1 VTSRERI
8 LSAIDGRSIDHVPLT
23 TWCFGLRAPAHLR
36 WGNAAGPV
44 DFWYSKRMEHL
55 HTLPR
60 PWDIE
65 DDFCRVEA
73 WLGLGMDDV
82 LDVSV
87 PWSADPAV
95 SFTDSTVPPGGDES
109 CPVLVREYRTPAGP
123 LRHAVRH
130 TGETP
135 GEGWVVQPDRVRLFE
150 DYNIPRAQKHAV
162 AGAEDVPKVAHLYRG
177 PDAGARMWFADR
189 MAQVKVF
196 ADGAGVAAQAWSAF
210 GMDAAVWLCGAE
222 GAVMLAMDAP
232 EAFGR
237 LIDII
242 HEADFARTQLA
253 TTTSGVDIVV
263 QRGWYSSTDFWSVD
277 LFERYVLPPLRK
289 LTDLAHRH
297 GRRFGYVMTTGVAT
311 LGQRL
316 ADAGVDV
323 LYFVDPVQDRITLEQ
338 AGRLLGGR
346 IALVGGTSALSLAS
360 RDRQRIENE
369 VRRAV
374 DVLGPTGRFILHPV
388 DALFPDTPWEGVE
401 AMIQAWKR
409 WR

>member
-1 VTSRERI
+1 
-8 LSAIDGRSIDHVPLT
+8 
-23 TWCFGLRAPAHLR
+23 
-36 WGNAAGPV
+36 
-44 DFWYSKRMEHL
+44 
-55 HTLPR
+55 
-60 PWDIE
+60 
-65 DDFCRVEA
+65 
-73 WLGLGMDDV
+73 
-82 LDVSV
+82 
-87 PWSADPAV
+87 
-95 SFTDSTVPPGGDES
+95 
-109 CPVLVREYRTPAGP
+109 
-123 LRHAVRH
+123 
-130 TGETP
+130 
-135 GEGWVVQPDRVRLFE
+135 
-150 DYNIPRAQKHAV
+150 
-162 AGAEDVPKVAHLYRG
+162 
-177 PDAGARMWFADR
+177 MWFADR

-346 IALVGGTSALSLAS
+346 MTLVGGTSALSLAS